1 MRSRPR
7 LVALRLCILALV
19 LVAIGGPALTVREAV
34 ARAAESSHAALSPR
48 HGGTLTI
55 TFLADVPTLDPA
67 FGYDSE
73 SWPAQMSVF
82 NGLMDYAP
90 HSTRL
95 VPSLAA
101 TMPTLTNGGKT
112 YTFVLRHGVYFTDGQ
127 ELTAD
132 DVKYSFERVADPKNA
147 SPYQTWW
154 TYVAGY
160 NATHFTGLSGI
171 KLLGRYKLQITL
183 TSPFV
188 AFLNVLAM
196 PGSYIVPRSVAS
208 KYPIKNGASDFSNH
222 AVGTGP
228 FMVRRWVHGQQL
240 VLVRNPHYWKPGLP
254 YLNGVT
260 FQFGLKPEVALLRL
274 KQGSVDLLGDG
285 LPPSE
290 YVNIVHDPTWSRYVV
305 RAPLGSTNWLAMNV
319 QMAPF
324 QNILV
329 RKAVQMAINKEAIL
343 RVINGRGTIATGIY
357 PPSLA
362 GYNPNVH
369 GYAYDPTLAR
379 SLLAKAGYAHGFSTT
394 LYSINSDPSPEIAA
408 VIQQSL
414 AQVGITVRLQN
425 VAFAE
430 FTGAV
435 FKPKTAPMSQA
446 WWQWDFPDPSD
457 FVDALFTCAARGG
470 WNVNWFCDAGID
482 RLANQARGE
491 QNTARRLQ
499 LYRQIE
505 QKIMDTAIWVPLYHQ
520 IEVDVHSPALHGYYI
535 HPVWAQGNV
544 TGLFEQYW
552 KA

>member
-1 MRSRPR
+1 MQSRLFRPR
-7 LVALRLCILALV
+7 GRLLALV
-19 LVAIGGPALTVREAV
+19 CVCLSAIVLTIG
-34 ARAAESSHAALSPR
+34 PR
-48 HGGTLTI
+48 HGVAGASEPKRGGVLTI

-73 SWPAQMSVF
+73 SWPAQLSVF
-82 NGLMDYAP
+82 SGLMDYAP
-90 HSTRL
+90 HSTDL

-101 TMPTLTNGGKT
+101 AMPAITNGGKT
-112 YTFVLRHGVYFTDGQ
+112 YTFKIRKGVYFTNGQ
-127 ELTAD
+127 GLTAAD
-132 DVKYSFERVADPKNA
+132 FKYSFERVANPKDA

-160 NATHFTGLSGI
+160 NANHFTGLSGI
-171 KLLGRYKLQITL
+171 KVLDSYTLQITL
-183 TSPFV
+183 NSPFS

-196 PGSYIVPRSVAS
+196 PGSFVVPRSVAS

-228 FMVRRWVHGQQL
+228 FMVQHWVHGQQL

-254 YLNGVT
+254 YLDGVT
-260 FQFGLKPEVALLRL
+260 FLFGLKPEVALLRL

-290 YVNIVHDPTWSRYVV
+290 YVNTVHDPYWGHYIV

-324 QNILV
+324 QNVLV
-329 RKAVQMAINKEAIL
+329 RKAVQMAVNKMAIL
-343 RVINGRGTIATGIY
+343 RVINGRGTVATGIF
-357 PPSLA
+357 PPSLKPYYTS
-362 GYNPNVH
+362 GVR
-369 GYAYDPTLAR
+369 GYAYDPTTAKQ
-379 SLLAKAGYAHGFSTT
+379 LLAKAGYPNGFSTT
-394 LYSINSDPSPEIAA
+394 LYSLNSDPSPEIAA

-414 AQVGITVRLQN
+414 AQIGVTVRLQN
-425 VAFAE
+425 VAFGE
-430 FTGAV
+430 FTGAI
-435 FKPKTAPMSQA
+435 FKPKTAAMSQA

-491 QNTARRLQ
+491 QNVATRIA

-505 QKIMDTAIWVPLYHQ
+505 QKVMDTAIWVPLYNAT
-520 IEVDVHSPALHGYYI
+520 EVDVHSPALHGYYI

-544 TGLFEQYW
+544 TGVFEQYW
-552 KA
+552 KE